1 MANDFLKKQPS
12 KNEKM
17 FYDMA
22 MSMDMLDRRLW
33 TTSSFVTA
41 LAILSNTDP
50 EKVAR
55 LLTTD
60 MAKIQDFSK
69 QINDAITKIEA
80 EEKEKKGS
88 SEQTEAGASGQTST
102 MPGHEG
108 HNHA

>member
-41 LAILSNTDP
+41 LALLTKTDP
-50 EKVAR
+50 EEVAR

-60 MAKIQDFSK
+60 MSKIQDYSK
-69 QINDAITKIEA
+69 QVNDAITKIEA
-80 EEKEKKGS
+80 EEKTKGGS
-88 SEQTEAGASGQTST
+88 SEQSEIAEVGQTST
-102 MPGHEG
+102 QPGHEG

>member
-1 MANDFLKKQPS
+1 MANDFQKKQPT

-22 MSMDMLDRRLW
+22 MSLEMIDRRLW
-33 TTSSFVTA
+33 TTSSFVSA
-41 LAILSNTDP
+41 LAILANVEP

-60 MAKIQDFSK
+60 MNKIQDFSK
-69 QINDAITKIEA
+69 KINDEINKIEA
-80 EEKEKKGS
+80 EEKEKNGS
-88 SEQTEAGASGQTST
+88 SEQVQSST
-102 MPGHEG
+102 QPGHEG

>member
-1 MANDFLKKQPS
+1 MANDYLKKQPS

-41 LAILSNTDP
+41 LAILSGVDA

-60 MAKIQDFSK
+60 MTKVQEFSK
-69 QINDAITKIEA
+69 QINDAITKIES
-80 EEKEKKGS
+80 EEKAKTGSES
-88 SEQTEAGASGQTST
+88 SEQQTSAQ
-102 MPGHEG
+102 PGHEG